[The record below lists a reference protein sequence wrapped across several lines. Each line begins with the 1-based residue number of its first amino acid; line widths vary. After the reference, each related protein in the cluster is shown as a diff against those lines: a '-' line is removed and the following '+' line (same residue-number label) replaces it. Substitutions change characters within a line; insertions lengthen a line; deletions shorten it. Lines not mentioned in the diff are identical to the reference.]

1 MEKNIIRVRAEV
13 KGNIYKSEVS
23 KDVKCDEAE
32 LIASCKRHIR
42 TMLDEDGLSDVTPK
56 YIIEKYY
63 FILKKIC
70 LIQKK
75 I

>member
-1 MEKNIIRVRAEV
+1 MEKKTIRVKAEV

-42 TMLDEDGLSDVTPK
+42 TMLDDDGLSDVSPE
-56 YIIEKYY
+56 YIIENE
-63 FILKKIC
+63 
-70 LIQKK
+70 
-75 I
+75 

>member
-1 MEKNIIRVRAEV
+1 MEKRIIRVKVEV

-42 TMLDEDGLSDVTPK
+42 KMLDEDGLSDVSPD
-56 YIIEKYY
+56 YIIE
-63 FILKKIC
+63 
-70 LIQKK
+70 
-75 I
+75 